1 MIIQLS
7 PFLYQT
13 GGLPFAFL
21 RWIMEKKRISNEMA
35 YVLGNILVAIG
46 VALME
51 RSDFG
56 VSMVVAPAYVI
67 YRKLSLVFPFFTFG
81 MAEYSFQA
89 LLLIAMCLVL
99 RRFRVSYLFSFVTA
113 VFYGIILDIVMLPAA
128 LLPNQGFVVRTI
140 LYALGA
146 TIGPMGITL
155 MFHTYISPE
164 VYELFVKEL
173 AKKLRMPIHRFKLYY
188 DITSAL
194 LAVALSFAFFGFG
207 HFVGI
212 KLGTVLCAL
221 FNGPLIGAINAF
233 YDRHFAFYDAKNWRR
248 YFEN

>member
-1 MIIQLS
+1 MHFEVIS
-7 PFLYQT
+7 
-13 GGLPFAFL
+13 
-21 RWIMEKKRISNEMA
+21 MEKKRISNEMA
-35 YVLGNILVAIG
+35 YVLGNVLVAIG

-56 VSMVVAPAYVI
+56 VSMVVAPAYLI
-67 YRKLSLVFPFFTFG
+67 YRKLSLILPFFTFG

-89 LLLIAMCLVL
+89 LLLIAMCLAL

-113 VFYGIILDIVMLPAA
+113 VFYGVILDVVMLPAA
-128 LLPNQGFVVRTI
+128 LLPNEGFAVRAI

-173 AKKLRMPIHRFKLYY
+173 AEKLRMPIHRFKLYY
-188 DITSAL
+188 DVTSAL
-194 LAVALSFAFFGFG
+194 IAVVLSFVFFGFG
-207 HFVGI
+207 HFVGV
-212 KLGTVLCAL
+212 KLGTVLCTL
-221 FNGPLIGAINAF
+221 FNGPLIGAISAY
-233 YDRHFAFYDAKNWRR
+233 YDRHFAFYDAKSWHR

>member
-1 MIIQLS
+1 M
-7 PFLYQT
+7 
-13 GGLPFAFL
+13 
-21 RWIMEKKRISNEMA
+21 KKKFSNELA
-35 YVLGNILVAIG
+35 YVLGNIFVAIG

-51 RSDFG
+51 RADFG
-56 VSMVVAPAYVI
+56 VSMVVAPAYLI
-67 YRKLSLVFPFFTFG
+67 YRKISLALPFFTFG
-81 MAEYSFQA
+81 MAEYTLQA
-89 LLLIAMCLVL
+89 VLLTVMCLVL
-99 RRFRVSYLFSFVTA
+99 RRFRISYLFSFVTA
-113 VFYGIILDIVMLPAA
+113 VFYGVILDIVMLPTA
-128 LLPNQGFVVRTI
+128 LLPSEGVFVRTAMY
-140 LYALGA
+140 LLG
-146 TIGPMGITL
+146 MVSCSVGISL

-173 AKKLRMPIHRFKLYY
+173 AGKLRMPIHRFKLYY

-212 KLGTVLCAL
+212 KFGTVLCAL
-221 FNGPLIGAINAF
+221 FNGPLIGAIAAF

>member
-1 MIIQLS
+1 
-7 PFLYQT
+7 
-13 GGLPFAFL
+13 
-21 RWIMEKKRISNEMA
+21 MEKKRISNEMA
-35 YVLGNILVAIG
+35 YLLGNILVAIG

-56 VSMVVAPAYVI
+56 VSMVVAPAYLL
-67 YRKLSLVFPFFTFG
+67 YRKLSMILPFFTFG

-89 LLLIAMCLVL
+89 LLLTVMCLVL
-99 RRFRVSYLFSFVTA
+99 RRFRLSYLFSFVTA
-113 VFYGIILDIVMLPAA
+113 VFYGVILDIVMLPAA
-128 LLPNQGFVVRTI
+128 LLPNEGFAARAI

-146 TIGPMGITL
+146 TIGPLGITL

-173 AKKLRMPIHRFKLYY
+173 AGKLRMPIHRFKLYY
-188 DITSAL
+188 DVASAL
-194 LAVALSFAFFGFG
+194 IAVALSFAFFGFG
-207 HFVGI
+207 HFVGV

-221 FNGPLIGAINAF
+221 FNGPLIGAISAF
-233 YDRHFAFYDAKNWRR
+233 YDRRFTFYDAKNWRR

>member
-1 MIIQLS
+1 M
-7 PFLYQT
+7 
-13 GGLPFAFL
+13 A
-21 RWIMEKKRISNEMA
+21 KKKISNEMA

-56 VSMVVAPAYVI
+56 VSMVVAPAYLI

-113 VFYGIILDIVMLPAA
+113 VFYGVILDIVMLPAA
-128 LLPNQGFVVRTI
+128 LLPNQGFGVRAI
-140 LYALGA
+140 LYTLGA
-146 TIGPMGITL
+146 VLCSMGITL

-164 VYELFVKEL
+164 VYELFVKEVSS
-173 AKKLRMPIHRFKLYY
+173 ATGMEIHRFKTIY
-188 DITSAL
+188 DCASCAVG
-194 LAVALSFAFFGFG
+194 LAMSFAIFGMWK
-207 HFVGI
+207 FVGVSW
-212 KLGTVLCAL
+212 GTILCAL
-221 FNGPLIGAINAF
+221 INGRIIRWFSAM
-233 YDRHFAFYDAKNWRR
+233 YERR
-248 YFEN
+248 YTFRDALPWRPFFTGEARK

>member
-1 MIIQLS
+1 M
-7 PFLYQT
+7 T
-13 GGLPFAFL
+13 
-21 RWIMEKKRISNEMA
+21 KKKISNETA
-35 YVLGNILVAIG
+35 YVLGNVLVAVG

-56 VSMVVAPAYVI
+56 VSMVVAPAYLI
-67 YRKLSLVFPFFTFG
+67 YRRLSLALPFFTFG

-89 LLLIAMCLVL
+89 LLLLVMCLVL
-99 RRFRVSYLFSFVTA
+99 RRFRVSYLFSFFTA
-113 VFYGIILDIVMLPAA
+113 FFYGIILDLVMLPAA
-128 LLPNQGFVVRTI
+128 LLPNQGFAARAI

-173 AKKLRMPIHRFKLYY
+173 AGKLRMPIHRFKLYY
-188 DITSAL
+188 DIASAL
-194 LAVALSFAFFGFG
+194 LGVALSFAFFGFG
-207 HFVGI
+207 QFVGV

-221 FNGPLIGAINAF
+221 FNGPLIGAISAY
-233 YDRHFAFYDAKNWRR
+233 YDAHLEFYDAKNWRSF
-248 YFEN
+248 FEN

>member
-1 MIIQLS
+1 MV
-7 PFLYQT
+7 
-13 GGLPFAFL
+13 
-21 RWIMEKKRISNEMA
+21 KKRISNEAA
-35 YVLGNILVAIG
+35 YVLGNILVAVG

-56 VSMVVAPAYVI
+56 VSMVVAPAYLI
-67 YRKLSLVFPFFTFG
+67 YRKLSLILPFFTFG
-81 MAEYSFQA
+81 MAEYSFQT
-89 LLLIAMCLVL
+89 LLLIAMCLAL

-113 VFYGIILDIVMLPAA
+113 VFYGVILDIVMLPAA
-128 LLPNQGFVVRTI
+128 LLPNQGFVARAI

-146 TIGPMGITL
+146 VLCSMGITL

-173 AKKLRMPIHRFKLYY
+173 AGKLRMPIHRFKLYY

-194 LAVALSFAFFGFG
+194 TGIALSFVFFGFRQ
-207 HFVGI
+207 FVGV

-221 FNGPLIGAINAF
+221 FNGPLIGTISAY
-233 YDRHFAFYDAKNWRR
+233 YDRHFEFYDAKNWRR